1 MDAGIIKE
9 ETDMCNL
16 VSTNDFLKAYTDV
29 DIDYID
35 SSMPMYKDYE
45 YNLKLFYK
53 GIERYAK
60 SFGVEAEELFDRTVT
75 RYRIE
80 YNNLIIAIGM
90 ELNIKSFLKMWKI
103 PTLFT
108 IIQVL
113 GSAILAVILSHVFG
127 FSVYVSLLTV
137 NTVLFPAPSVYV
149 YSPKYLDKSGSGIAV

>member
-1 MDAGIIKE
+1 MDAGIINE

-90 ELNIKSFLKMWKI
+90 ELNKDTKTTEYHIT
-103 PTLFT
+103 TLPDHDYASCINFNDV
-108 IIQVL
+108 IEFYNGERIQYSKL
-113 GSAILAVILSHVFG
+113 RQMKRAI
-127 FSVYVSLLTV
+127 
-137 NTVLFPAPSVYV
+137 
-149 YSPKYLDKSGSGIAV
+149 

>member
-1 MDAGIIKE
+1 MDAGRYGKIIKE

-35 SSMPMYKDYE
+35 SSMSMYKDYE
-45 YNLKLFYK
+45 YSLKLFYK

-60 SFGVEAEELFDRTVT
+60 SFDIEAEKLFDGTVL

-90 ELNIKSFLKMWKI
+90 EFNEDTKTAEYHIT
-103 PTLFT
+103 TLPDHDYTSCINFNDV
-108 IIQVL
+108 IEFYNGERRQY
-113 GSAILAVILSHVFG
+113 SKFRQMKRAI
-127 FSVYVSLLTV
+127 
-137 NTVLFPAPSVYV
+137 
-149 YSPKYLDKSGSGIAV
+149 

>member
-1 MDAGIIKE
+1 MDAGRYGKIIKE

-90 ELNIKSFLKMWKI
+90 ELNKDTKTTEYHIT
-103 PTLFT
+103 TLPD
-108 IIQVL
+108 
-113 GSAILAVILSHVFG
+113 HD
-127 FSVYVSLLTV
+127 YVSCINFNDV
-137 NTVLFPAPSVYV
+137 IEFYNGERRQ
-149 YSPKYLDKSGSGIAV
+149 YSKFKQMKRAI